1 MDEKKRFED
10 EFQEMD
16 FDDFAFYQA
25 FPDELQKKLQVK
37 VEDATAK
44 APEDV
49 RAGVQGFAD
58 ELYAA
63 IGAMSAQEKE
73 SAPVPEVWER
83 FVANHGQNITD
94 GLADLGS
101 LTGASVAD
109 GKAKENAET
118 RMDEILEKMENVA
131 ANFQSGAQYFQDEKA
146 RLAERERKI
155 SETMGKIVTSVTS
168 LQKELGREDMPDERK
183 KQVADLLKQS
193 YEMLDAFR
201 LARNEILSGREK
213 ESPRKVAEAVE
224 NLYDSLNRIQNRF
237 SSAVARAKQAVRQ
250 KTDRILDHVVRRAS
264 SFVRGANDAFG
275 KVVRAGVNFY
285 AKGRGVE
292 QWIEGFSQA
301 YDGNRAEKLADRYL
315 MKALAEKP
323 YSRLGVYEI
332 MERSMARD
340 GISAEERQSVFRDLV
355 YQATKA
361 ASQKERDAVP
371 EKEAPALVR

>member
-109 GKAKENAET
+109 EKAKENAET

-168 LQKELGREDMPDERK
+168 LQKELGREDIPDERK

-201 LARNEILSGREK
+201 LARSEILSGREK

-237 SSAVARAKQAVRQ
+237 SFAVARAKQAVRQ

-292 QWIEGFSQA
+292 QWIEGFSPA

-355 YQATKA
+355 QQATKA

>member
-109 GKAKENAET
+109 EKAKENAET

-168 LQKELGREDMPDERK
+168 LQKELGREDIPDERK
-183 KQVADLLKQS
+183 KQVANLLKQS

-201 LARNEILSGREK
+201 LARSEILSGREK

-285 AKGRGVE
+285 SKGRGVE

-355 YQATKA
+355 QQATKA

>member
-58 ELYAA
+58 ELYDA

-109 GKAKENAET
+109 EKAKENAET

-168 LQKELGREDMPDERK
+168 LQKELGREDIPDERK

-201 LARNEILSGREK
+201 LARSEILSGREK

-292 QWIEGFSQA
+292 QWIEGFSPA

-332 MERSMARD
+332 MEWSMARD

-355 YQATKA
+355 QQATKA

>member
-109 GKAKENAET
+109 EKAKENAET

-168 LQKELGREDMPDERK
+168 LQKELGREDIPDERK

-201 LARNEILSGREK
+201 LARSEILSGREK

-275 KVVRAGVNFY
+275 KVVRAGANFY
-285 AKGRGVE
+285 SKGRGVE
-292 QWIEGFSQA
+292 QWIEGFSPA

-355 YQATKA
+355 QQATKA

>member
-16 FDDFAFYQA
+16 FDDFAFYEA
-25 FPDELQKKLQVK
+25 FPSELQKNLQAK

-73 SAPVPEVWER
+73 SAPAPEVWER

-101 LTGASVAD
+101 MTGASVSEEA
-109 GKAKENAET
+109 AKENAET

-131 ANFQSGAQYFQDEKA
+131 ASFQSGAQYFQNEKT

-168 LQKELGREDMPDERK
+168 LQKELGREDVPDERK
-183 KQVADLLKQS
+183 KQVAELLKQS

-201 LARNEILSGREK
+201 LARSEILSGREK

-224 NLYDSLNRIQNRF
+224 NLYDSMNRIQNRF

-250 KTDRILDHVVRRAS
+250 RTDRILNHVVRRAS

-292 QWIEGFSQA
+292 QWIEGFSSA
-301 YDGNRAEKLADRYL
+301 YDGNRTEKLADRYL

-323 YSRLGVYEI
+323 YSRFGVYEI

-340 GISAEERQSVFRDLV
+340 GITADERQSVFHDMV
-355 YQATKA
+355 QKATEATAGMEKDA
-361 ASQKERDAVP
+361 APER
-371 EKEAPALVR
+371 EEAALAR

>member
-109 GKAKENAET
+109 EKAKENAET

-201 LARNEILSGREK
+201 LARSEILSGREK

-292 QWIEGFSQA
+292 QWIEGFSPA
-301 YDGNRAEKLADRYL
+301 YDGNGAEKLADRYL

-355 YQATKA
+355 QQATKA

>member
-1 MDEKKRFED
+1 M
-10 EFQEMD
+10 
-16 FDDFAFYQA
+16 
-25 FPDELQKKLQVK
+25 
-37 VEDATAK
+37 
-44 APEDV
+44 
-49 RAGVQGFAD
+49 
-58 ELYAA
+58 
-63 IGAMSAQEKE
+63 
-73 SAPVPEVWER
+73 
-83 FVANHGQNITD
+83 
-94 GLADLGS
+94 
-101 LTGASVAD
+101 
-109 GKAKENAET
+109 
-118 RMDEILEKMENVA
+118 
-131 ANFQSGAQYFQDEKA
+131 
-146 RLAERERKI
+146 
-155 SETMGKIVTSVTS
+155 TS
-168 LQKELGREDMPDERK
+168 LQKELGREDIPDERK

-201 LARNEILSGREK
+201 LARSEILSGREK

-237 SSAVARAKQAVRQ
+237 SFAVARAKQAVRQ

-292 QWIEGFSQA
+292 QWIEGFSPA

-355 YQATKA
+355 QQATKA